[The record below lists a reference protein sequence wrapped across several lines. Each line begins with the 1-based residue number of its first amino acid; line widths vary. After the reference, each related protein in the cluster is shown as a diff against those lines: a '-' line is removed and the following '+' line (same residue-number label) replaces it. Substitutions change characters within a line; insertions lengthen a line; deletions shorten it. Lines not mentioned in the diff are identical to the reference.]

1 MRFLLSAAAAILAA
15 VLPLSAP
22 AQDYP
27 TRSVKIIVT
36 LAPGGTAD
44 ILARLLAEKLSSAWG
59 QPVVVENR
67 PGASG
72 MIGAEAV
79 AKADPDGYTLL
90 MGYNAEIAINPSI
103 FRSMSY
109 DPRKAFTPVTIVG
122 TTPMLLV
129 IHPSIP
135 AKSLQELIDLARSG
149 RAKLSYGS
157 AGNGSTPHLGAEML
171 KNGAKIDLTHVPF
184 KSAAL
189 AIPQVI
195 GNHVSMVFSGM
206 PLAMPH
212 VRAGSLR
219 AIAVSSTTRSTAAP
233 DVPTMAESGF
243 PDFDITNWFGIFVPA
258 GTPAPIVDKLYADI
272 ARSVKAEDMVA
283 RLRREGGDINP
294 LPPKEFARFIEA
306 EAIKYQKIVRE
317 SGITAD

>member
-1 MRFLLSAAAAILAA
+1 MRILVSAAAAILAA
-15 VLPLSAP
+15 VLPLSSP
-22 AQDYP
+22 AQEYP

-79 AKADPDGYTLL
+79 AKAEPDGYTLL

-171 KNGAKIDLTHVPF
+171 KNGARIDLTHVPF

>member
-109 DPRKAFTPVTIVG
+109 DPRKAFTPVTKAVAVVVG
-122 TTPMLLV
+122 RRRDREAV
-129 IHPSIP
+129 AHEHP
-135 AKSLQELIDLARSG
+135 QR
-149 RAKLSYGS
+149 
-157 AGNGSTPHLGAEML
+157 
-171 KNGAKIDLTHVPF
+171 
-184 KSAAL
+184 
-189 AIPQVI
+189 
-195 GNHVSMVFSGM
+195 
-206 PLAMPH
+206 
-212 VRAGSLR
+212 
-219 AIAVSSTTRSTAAP
+219 
-233 DVPTMAESGF
+233 
-243 PDFDITNWFGIFVPA
+243 
-258 GTPAPIVDKLYADI
+258 
-272 ARSVKAEDMVA
+272 
-283 RLRREGGDINP
+283 GGDGGDREP
-294 LPPKEFARFIEA
+294 ARQRPEARFA
-306 EAIKYQKIVRE
+306 QAGRE
-317 SGITAD
+317 RIHS